1 MTGFQKFLLGWVL
14 CFFTFNSYSQK
25 LYSNTGRASY
35 YAARFDGRKTAN
47 GEIFSNKKLTAAH
60 LTLPFGTLVRVTNLK
75 NSKSVVVRINDRGP
89 YVKSRIIDLSHAAA
103 DSLDIIHSGWA
114 MVKVEEI
121 IPEPQVVLNDLP
133 APPLYDPLQLRFPQ
147 DWIGKWE
154 GILSIYSTRGLE
166 KNLPMQL
173 TILPTDA
180 PNRFTWTILYDTLP
194 RNYELVVRDSANGF
208 YSLDEKNGIDIMS
221 SLYGNHFISRFSV
234 MGSLLDC
241 DYELLSREEMKF
253 EIFAGND
260 QRHWT
265 TGNIV
270 HASDTIPEVGVYNIT
285 NLQVAL
291 LQRIRN

>member
-147 DWIGKWE
+147 DWIGKWQ

-194 RNYELVVRDSANGF
+194 RNYELVVRDSANGS

-241 DYELLSREEMKF
+241 DYELLSREEMK
-253 EIFAGND
+253 
-260 QRHWT
+260 
-265 TGNIV
+265 
-270 HASDTIPEVGVYNIT
+270 
-285 NLQVAL
+285 
-291 LQRIRN
+291 